1 MRLSFI
7 HNFER
12 GEEFMAISKKV
23 SDRLVAGLKRYQPI
37 VAAARARDANET
49 DTVTIVKDMLNDV
62 FGYDKYT
69 EVTSEY
75 AIKGNYCDLAIK
87 LDGALATLI
96 EVKAVGLDLKDSHVM
111 QAVNYAANQGT
122 NWVLLTNAENWR
134 VYRIKFAQPIEHE
147 LVVDISISAMTG
159 RSEKDMEL
167 LHLWCKEGW
176 TKSALG
182 EYHAQKQALSRYVIA
197 ALILSD
203 TVVDTLRREIR
214 KLSPD
219 VRVDAEE
226 IARVIESEVLKRE
239 VLDGDKAI
247 DAKKRVNK
255 AAASAA
261 KAAAKV
267 KEEKVAA
274 SSASSSAAEG

>member
-1 MRLSFI
+1 
-7 HNFER
+7 
-12 GEEFMAISKKV
+12 MAMSKKV
-23 SDRLVAGLKRYQPI
+23 SDRLLTGLKRYQPI
-37 VAAARARDANET
+37 VAAAKARDANET

-87 LDGALATLI
+87 LDGALTTLI
-96 EVKAVGLDLKDSHVM
+96 EVKAAGLDLKDSHVM
-111 QAVNYAANQGT
+111 QVVNYAANQGT
-122 NWVLLTNAENWR
+122 NWVLLTNSENWR

-147 LVVDISISAMTG
+147 LVVDINISAMG
-159 RSEKDMEL
+159 RSEKDLEL

-182 EYHAQKQALSRYVIA
+182 EYHAQRQALSRYIIG

-219 VRVDAEE
+219 VRVDSEE

-239 VLDGDKAI
+239 VLDGEKAAN
-247 DAKKRVNK
+247 AKKRVAK
-255 AAASAA
+255 AAANVA
-261 KAAAKV
+261 KAAAKA
-267 KEEKVAA
+267 KEEKAA
-274 SSASSSAAEG
+274 TTPETDDSAGGSQ

>member
-62 FGYDKYT
+62 FGYDKYI

-274 SSASSSAAEG
+274 SLAPSSAAEG

>member
-1 MRLSFI
+1 
-7 HNFER
+7 
-12 GEEFMAISKKV
+12 MATPKKV
-23 SDRLVAGLKRYQPI
+23 SERLVAGLKRYQPI
-37 VAAARARDANET
+37 VSAAKARDANET

-87 LDGALATLI
+87 LDGTLATLI
-96 EVKAVGLDLKDSHVM
+96 EVKAVGIDLKDSHVM

-122 NWVLLTNAENWR
+122 NWVLLTNSENWR

-147 LVVDISISAMTG
+147 LVVDIKISAMNG
-159 RSEKDMEL
+159 RSEKDLDM

-182 EYHAQKQALSRYVIA
+182 EYHAQRQALSRYILA
-197 ALILSD
+197 ALIMSD
-203 TVVDTLRREIR
+203 NIVDTLRREIR

-219 VRVDAEE
+219 VRVDSEE
-226 IARVIESEVLKRE
+226 IVRVLELEVLKRE
-239 VLDGDKAI
+239 VLDGEKAT
-247 DAKKRVNK
+247 DAKKRINK
-255 AAASAA
+255 AVAGAA
-261 KAAAKV
+261 KAAAKA
-267 KEEKVAA
+267 KEEKALA
-274 SSASSSAAEG
+274 SLASPITGD

>member
-1 MRLSFI
+1 MPV
-7 HNFER
+7 
-12 GEEFMAISKKV
+12 SKKV
-23 SDRLVAGLKRYQPI
+23 ADRLVAGLKKYQPI

-87 LDGALATLI
+87 LDGSLATLI
-96 EVKAVGLDLKDSHVM
+96 EVKAVGLDLKDNHVM

-122 NWVLLTNAENWR
+122 NWVLLTNCENWR

-147 LVVDISISAMTG
+147 LVVDINISSMNG
-159 RSEKDMEL
+159 RLEKDLDL

-197 ALILSD
+197 ALIMSD
-203 TVVDTLRREIR
+203 TVLDTIRREV
-214 KLSPD
+214 KKMSPD
-219 VRVDAEE
+219 VRVDSEE
-226 IARVIESEVLKRE
+226 ILRVIEAEVLKRE
-239 VLDGDKAI
+239 VLDGEKAT
-247 DAKKRVNK
+247 DAKKRVVK
-255 AAASAA
+255 AAAAVA
-261 KAAAKV
+261 KAVAKA
-267 KEEKVAA
+267 KEQRVVAA
-274 SSASSSAAEG
+274 QLANGEAAP

>member
-1 MRLSFI
+1 
-7 HNFER
+7 
-12 GEEFMAISKKV
+12 MAIPKKV
-23 SDRLVAGLKRYQPI
+23 SERLIAGLKRYQPI
-37 VAAARARDANET
+37 VAAAKARDANET
-49 DTVTIVKDMLNDV
+49 DTVTIVKDMLNDL

-69 EVTSEY
+69 EVTSEF

-96 EVKAVGLDLKDSHVM
+96 EVKAVGLDLKDNHVM
-111 QAVNYAANQGT
+111 QVVNYAANQGT

-147 LVVDISISAMTG
+147 LVVDINVNNMSG
-159 RSEKDMEL
+159 RSEKDLEL

-182 EYHAQKQALSRYVIA
+182 EYHAQRQALSRYIIG
-197 ALILSD
+197 ALIMSDSVID
-203 TVVDTLRREIR
+203 TVRREIR

-219 VRVDAEE
+219 VRVESEE
-226 IARVIESEVLKRE
+226 IARVIETEVLKRD
-239 VLDGDKAI
+239 VLDGDKAVE
-247 DAKKRVNK
+247 AKKRINK

-261 KAAAKV
+261 RAAAKA
-267 KEEKVAA
+267 KEEKAMA
-274 SSASSSAAEG
+274 SSAPSDAGAT

>member
-1 MRLSFI
+1 
-7 HNFER
+7 
-12 GEEFMAISKKV
+12 MAIPKKV
-23 SDRLVAGLKRYQPI
+23 AERLVAGLKRYQAI
-37 VAAARARDANET
+37 VAAAKARDANEA

-87 LDGALATLI
+87 LDGSLATLI
-96 EVKAVGLDLKDSHVM
+96 EVKSAGLELKDSHVM

-147 LVVDISISAMTG
+147 LVVDITFSGMSSRA
-159 RSEKDMEL
+159 EKDLEL
-167 LHLWCKEGW
+167 LYLWCKEGW

-182 EYHAQKQALSRYVIA
+182 DYHAQKQALSRYVIG
-197 ALILSD
+197 ALMLSD
-203 TVVDTLRREIR
+203 TIVDTVRREIR

-219 VRVDAEE
+219 VRVEVDE
-226 IARVIESEVLKRE
+226 IRRVIESEVLKRE
-239 VLDGDKAI
+239 VLDGEKAAE
-247 DAKKRVNK
+247 AKKRVNK
-255 AAASAA
+255 AAANAVKA
-261 KAAAKV
+261 QAKAREEKAAAT
-267 KEEKVAA
+267 ATP
-274 SSASSSAAEG
+274 SQITQST

>member
-1 MRLSFI
+1 
-7 HNFER
+7 
-12 GEEFMAISKKV
+12 MAIPKKV
-23 SDRLVAGLKRYQPI
+23 SERLVAGLKRYQPI
-37 VAAARARDANET
+37 VSAAKARDANET

-87 LDGALATLI
+87 LDGTLATLI
-96 EVKAVGLDLKDSHVM
+96 EVKAVGIDLKDSHVM

-122 NWVLLTNAENWR
+122 NWVLLTNSENWR

-147 LVVDISISAMTG
+147 LVVDIKISAMNG
-159 RSEKDMEL
+159 RSEKDLEM

-182 EYHAQKQALSRYVIA
+182 EYHAQRQALSRYILA
-197 ALILSD
+197 ALIMSD
-203 TVVDTLRREIR
+203 NIVDTLRREIR

-219 VRVDAEE
+219 VRVDSEE
-226 IARVIESEVLKRE
+226 IVRVLELEVLKRE
-239 VLDGDKAI
+239 VLDGEKAT
-247 DAKKRVNK
+247 DAKKRINK
-255 AAASAA
+255 AVAGAA
-261 KAAAKV
+261 KAAARA
-267 KEEKVAA
+267 KEEKALA
-274 SSASSSAAEG
+274 SLASPTTGD